1 MACRDFYT
9 LCKVW
14 KHARLPLRKKVA
26 IFEACVV
33 AKLMYCVHTLWLNVP
48 DSSKLDAFQARCLR
62 KMAGIGHS
70 YYSRVCNATVLQTC
84 ACRKL
89 SATLAYRQVC
99 LLGRIAVLPNDS
111 PVRLCVFK
119 PHSFALSGGD
129 GPRKRGRP
137 RNTWKRKV
145 HELAVRVAGNTDALH
160 GMLQGPPGTWQIAA
174 RRFFFT

>member
-1 MACRDFYT
+1 MAYRDFHA
-9 LCKVW
+9 LCKIW
-14 KHARLPLRKKVA
+14 KHIHLPLGKKVA

-33 AKLMYCVHTLWLNVP
+33 AKLMYCFHTLWLNVP

-62 KMAGIGHS
+62 KMAGIGNS
-70 YYSRVCNATVLQTC
+70 YYSRVSNATVLQTC
-84 ACRKL
+84 ECCKL
-89 SATLAYRQVC
+89 STTLAYRQVC
-99 LLGRIAVLPNDS
+99 LLGRIAALPNDS

-119 PHSFALSGGD
+119 PNSFALSGGD

-145 HELAVRVAGNTDALH
+145 HELAVKVAGNTGALH
-160 GMLQGPPGTWQIAA
+160 GMLEGPPSTWQVAA